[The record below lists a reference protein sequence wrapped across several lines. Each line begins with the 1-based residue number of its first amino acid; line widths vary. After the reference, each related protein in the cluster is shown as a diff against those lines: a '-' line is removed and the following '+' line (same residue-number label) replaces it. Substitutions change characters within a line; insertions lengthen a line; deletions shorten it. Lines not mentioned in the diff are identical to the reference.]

1 LDPDSTMMDQR
12 FAAHGLAFSPAE
24 GLVPF
29 ITERARN
36 LTEEGARANL
46 AFGLARRG
54 VAEGVTLY
62 AEITDAA
69 FERKDAIAVGYLSGF
84 ALMGE
89 KGKPLIRERLLT
101 YEDKQAVLLLIE
113 FVKGS
118 KDKGAIENLE
128 KLAYDSSRPVD
139 IQKAAEGALKA
150 LRDPAK

>member
-1 LDPDSTMMDQR
+1 MMDQR